1 MSVSSPVFPYEI
13 FDLITDYFGSHPD
26 YKRDLITLGNVSTAF
41 SHMRQRH
48 LFWEVMLDESC
59 PEQYAQLEQLMA
71 SNPRISTL
79 PRRLV
84 IHNSRLGS
92 SSDASSPPSL
102 RANVYLQFPNINE
115 LAILG
120 LPIESYHTGA
130 ENVGRNT
137 SLSLQALHRMVDNGC
152 LTSLTLLHIHDLP
165 IILILSQPHLV
176 HLDLRAC
183 YAAAWH
189 EFPPSPAVQAAG
201 FKLKTCTLSGRL
213 KYTVSLA
220 LLYCRGLQSLAV
232 GSPLFSRGDAEV
244 PRYHIPPAMMSSA
257 LM

>member
-1 MSVSSPVFPYEI
+1 MYVSLLPVFPYEI
-13 FDLITDYFGSHPD
+13 FDLIVDYFGSHPD

-59 PEQYAQLEQLMA
+59 PEQYARLEELMA

-84 IHNSRLGS
+84 IHKSRLGS
-92 SSDASSPPSL
+92 SFDAPSSPSP
-102 RANVYLQFPNINE
+102 RANIYLQFPNINE

-120 LPIESYHTGA
+120 RPRESYRTGA

-152 LTSLTLLHIHDLP
+152 LTSLTLLHILDLP
-165 IILILSQPHLV
+165 IILILSQPNLV
-176 HLDLRAC
+176 HLHLRAC
-183 YAAAWH
+183 IAAAWH
-189 EFPPSPAVQAAG
+189 ESPPSPAIQAVG

-213 KYTVSLA
+213 KYTVTLA
-220 LLYCRGLQSLAV
+220 LLYCRSLESLTV
-232 GSPLFSRGDAEV
+232 RSTRFLLDDADV
-244 PRYHIPPAMMSSA
+244 PRYHIPPATFA
-257 LM
+257 